1 MTEDNQRALLARY
14 SIVTQ
19 NTILMIKSS
28 HILSLLAPLA
38 LLLPAQAQ
46 DCGQD
51 SCDGQERAQRTSTQ
65 SVQDPAP
72 KPERRQGTDR
82 DAIKK
87 RLLKKY
93 DANGDGKLDRA
104 ELAKARKDG
113 ALPNRGQEPQDKK
126 GKKPQ
131 GKKGK
136 KPQGEKG
143 KKPQGEKGKKPKD
156 GEARTEAAPSFTR
169 EDYMNAKKKLDAMV
183 AEGKVTQEN
192 ADKRLNRMRQ
202 AIATKSKGRKG
213 STDAAK
219 SFTREDY
226 KNAKKKIDAMVA
238 EGKVSQEDADKRLSQ
253 MRQAMGKKSQ
263 GEEPQPDG
271 KRPERDA
278 IKNRLLK
285 KYDANRDGKLDR
297 TELAQAR
304 KDGALP
310 GVGQRGKGPEGE
322 EPQPDGK
329 RPEREAI
336 RKRILKKYDADGDGK
351 LNRKEMA
358 QARKDG
364 ALPGRGQG
372 EKPQDGEGKKPK
384 EGEGETPKK
393 RKGKRGKIG

>member
-28 HILSLLAPLA
+28 HLLSLLAPLA

-46 DCGQD
+46 DCDQD

-72 KPERRQGTDR
+72 KPKRRQGTDR

-93 DANGDGKLDRA
+93 DANGDGELDRK

-131 GKKGK
+131 G
-136 KPQGEKG
+136 EKG

-156 GEARTEAAPSFTR
+156 GE
-169 EDYMNAKKKLDAMV
+169 
-183 AEGKVTQEN
+183 
-192 ADKRLNRMRQ
+192 
-202 AIATKSKGRKG
+202 G
-213 STDAAK
+213 STPPAK

-238 EGKVSQEDADKRLSQ
+238 AGKVSQEDADKRLSRMRQSMGKKPQGGEGNTAPAKSYTREDFKNAKKKLDAMVAEGKVSQEDADKRLSR
-253 MRQAMGKKSQ
+253 MRQSMGKKPQ
-263 GEEPQPDG
+263 GQEPQPDG

-278 IKNRLLK
+278 IKKRLLK
-285 KYDANRDGKLDR
+285 KYDANGDGELDR
-297 TELAQAR
+297 KELAKAR

-310 GVGQRGKGPEGE
+310 GVGQRGKEPEGG

-336 RKRILKKYDADGDGK
+336 RKRILKKYDANGDGE
-351 LNRKEMA
+351 LSREEMA

-372 EKPQDGEGKKPK
+372 EKPQEGETKKPK

>member
-1 MTEDNQRALLARY
+1 MTEDNQRARLARF

-82 DAIKK
+82 DAIRK

-93 DANGDGKLDRA
+93 DANKDGKLDRT

-143 KKPQGEKGKKPKD
+143 KKPKD
-156 GEARTEAAPSFTR
+156 GE
-169 EDYMNAKKKLDAMV
+169 
-183 AEGKVTQEN
+183 
-192 ADKRLNRMRQ
+192 
-202 AIATKSKGRKG
+202 G
-213 STDAAK
+213 STAPAK

-226 KNAKKKIDAMVA
+226 KNASAKLKAMVA
-238 EGKVSQEDADKRLSQ
+238 EGKVSQEDADKRLSR
-253 MRQAMGKKSQ
+253 MRQSIGRKPQ
-263 GEEPQPDG
+263 GE
-271 KRPERDA
+271 A
-278 IKNRLLK
+278 STNRLLK

-310 GVGQRGKGPEGE
+310 GVGQRGE

-336 RKRILKKYDADGDGK
+336 RKRILKKYDADGDGQ

-393 RKGKRGKIG
+393 RKGKRGEIG

>member
-19 NTILMIKSS
+19 NTILMMKSS
-28 HILSLLAPLA
+28 HLLSLLAPLA

-46 DCGQD
+46 DCDQD

-72 KPERRQGTDR
+72 KPKRRQGTDR

-93 DANGDGKLDRA
+93 DANGDGELDRK

-131 GKKGK
+131 G
-136 KPQGEKG
+136 EKG

-156 GEARTEAAPSFTR
+156 GE
-169 EDYMNAKKKLDAMV
+169 
-183 AEGKVTQEN
+183 
-192 ADKRLNRMRQ
+192 
-202 AIATKSKGRKG
+202 G
-213 STDAAK
+213 STPPAK

-226 KNAKKKIDAMVA
+226 KNAKKKLDAMVA
-238 EGKVSQEDADKRLSQ
+238 EGKVSQEDADKRLSR
-253 MRQAMGKKSQ
+253 MRQSMGKKPQ
-263 GEEPQPDG
+263 GQEPQPDG

-278 IKNRLLK
+278 IKKRLLK
-285 KYDANRDGKLDR
+285 KYDANGDGELDR
-297 TELAQAR
+297 KELAKAR

-310 GVGQRGKGPEGE
+310 GVGQRGKKPEGE

-336 RKRILKKYDADGDGK
+336 RKRILKKYDADGDGQ

-372 EKPQDGEGKKPK
+372 EKPAEGEGKKPK

-393 RKGKRGKIG
+393 GKGKRGKIG

>member
-28 HILSLLAPLA
+28 HIFSLLAPLA

-82 DAIKK
+82 DGIKN

-93 DANGDGKLDRA
+93 DANKDGKLDRT

-131 GKKGK
+131 GEKGK

-143 KKPQGEKGKKPKD
+143 KKPQGQKGKKPKD

-169 EDYMNAKKKLDAMV
+169 EDYKNAKKKLDARV

-192 ADKRLNRMRQ
+192 ADKRLSSMRQ
-202 AIATKSKGRKG
+202 AIAKKAKDAKG

-226 KNAKKKIDAMVA
+226 KNAKKKLDAMVA
-238 EGKVSQEDADKRLSQ
+238 EGKVSQEDADKRLNR
-253 MRQAMGKKSQ
+253 MRQSMGKK
-263 GEEPQPDG
+263 PQ
-271 KRPERDA
+271 
-278 IKNRLLK
+278 
-285 KYDANRDGKLDR
+285 
-297 TELAQAR
+297 
-304 KDGALP
+304 
-310 GVGQRGKGPEGE
+310 GE

>member
-19 NTILMIKSS
+19 NTILMMKSS

-46 DCGQD
+46 DCDQD

-72 KPERRQGTDR
+72 KPKRRQGTDR

-93 DANGDGKLDRA
+93 DANGDGELDRK
-104 ELAKARKDG
+104 ELAK
-113 ALPNRGQEPQDKK
+113 
-126 GKKPQ
+126 
-131 GKKGK
+131 
-136 KPQGEKG
+136 
-143 KKPQGEKGKKPKD
+143 
-156 GEARTEAAPSFTR
+156 
-169 EDYMNAKKKLDAMV
+169 
-183 AEGKVTQEN
+183 
-192 ADKRLNRMRQ
+192 
-202 AIATKSKGRKG
+202 
-213 STDAAK
+213 
-219 SFTREDY
+219 
-226 KNAKKKIDAMVA
+226 
-238 EGKVSQEDADKRLSQ
+238 
-253 MRQAMGKKSQ
+253 
-263 GEEPQPDG
+263 
-271 KRPERDA
+271 
-278 IKNRLLK
+278 
-285 KYDANRDGKLDR
+285 
-297 TELAQAR
+297 AR

-310 GVGQRGKGPEGE
+310 GVGQRGKEPEGG

-336 RKRILKKYDADGDGK
+336 RKRILKKYDANGDGE
-351 LNRKEMA
+351 LSREEMA

-372 EKPQDGEGKKPK
+372 EKPQEGETKKPK

>member
-28 HILSLLAPLA
+28 HLLSLLAPLA

-46 DCGQD
+46 DCDQD

-72 KPERRQGTDR
+72 KPKRRQGTDR

-93 DANGDGKLDRA
+93 DANGDGELDRK

-131 GKKGK
+131 G
-136 KPQGEKG
+136 EKG

-156 GEARTEAAPSFTR
+156 GEGGTPP
-169 EDYMNAKKKLDAMV
+169 
-183 AEGKVTQEN
+183 
-192 ADKRLNRMRQ
+192 
-202 AIATKSKGRKG
+202 
-213 STDAAK
+213 AK

-238 EGKVSQEDADKRLSQ
+238 AGKVSQEDADKRLSR
-253 MRQAMGKKSQ
+253 MRQSIGRKPQ
-263 GEEPQPDG
+263 GE
-271 KRPERDA
+271 A
-278 IKNRLLK
+278 STNRLLK
-285 KYDANRDGKLDR
+285 KYDANRDGKLDV

-310 GVGQRGKGPEGE
+310 GVGQRGKKPEGE

-336 RKRILKKYDADGDGK
+336 RKRILKKYDADGDGQ

-372 EKPQDGEGKKPK
+372 EKPAEGEGKKPK

-393 RKGKRGKIG
+393 GKGKRGKIG

>member
-1 MTEDNQRALLARY
+1 MTEDNQRARLARF

-82 DAIKK
+82 DAIRK

-93 DANGDGKLDRA
+93 DANKDGKLDRT

-143 KKPQGEKGKKPKD
+143 KKPKD
-156 GEARTEAAPSFTR
+156 GE
-169 EDYMNAKKKLDAMV
+169 
-183 AEGKVTQEN
+183 
-192 ADKRLNRMRQ
+192 
-202 AIATKSKGRKG
+202 G
-213 STDAAK
+213 STAPAK

-226 KNAKKKIDAMVA
+226 KNASAKLKAMVA
-238 EGKVSQEDADKRLSQ
+238 EGKVSQEDADKRLSR
-253 MRQAMGKKSQ
+253 MRQSIGRKPQ
-263 GEEPQPDG
+263 GE
-271 KRPERDA
+271 A
-278 IKNRLLK
+278 STNRLLK

-310 GVGQRGKGPEGE
+310 GVGQRGE

-336 RKRILKKYDADGDGK
+336 RKRILKKYDADGDGQ